1 MSAVTPT
8 SPRRS
13 RGTRVVFIVILILVA
28 VLAWWFWPRTAATP
42 ANGARAFAGEPTP
55 VRIAAASKA
64 DFPVNLTAL
73 GTVTAS
79 NTANVRARV
88 NGLLTEIRFKEG
100 QRVKAGDVLAIIDPR
115 PYEVALKQAEGTLQQ
130 NRAQLR
136 NAQIDLDRY
145 RGLFAQDSIAKQT
158 LDTQEAQ
165 VAQFQGTIATNQAA
179 VDQAK
184 LDLQFTK
191 VTAPISGRVGL
202 RQVDIGNLVTTG
214 DTTPLV
220 IITETRPIAIAFTL
234 PEADLP
240 AVLTA
245 YRNDSKLPV
254 EAWDKGERNVLAT
267 GVLQSID
274 NQINLAT
281 GTVRLKA
288 QFENKDESLFPN
300 QFVNVRLRVRT
311 LNDATLIPSDAI
323 QYGSIGTFVYVVGD
337 EDKVQVRPVKVGAS
351 NETQTVVEEGVE
363 AGERIVVEGT
373 EQLREGSKVEII
385 ETEKPGK
392 PVPAPLQ
399 NRQA

>member
-8 SPRRS
+8 PPRRP
-13 RGTRVVFIVILILVA
+13 RRTRVVIIVVLILIA
-28 VLAWWFWPRTAATP
+28 ILAWWFWPRTAATS
-42 ANGARAFAGEPTP
+42 ANGPRGFAGEPTP
-55 VRIAAASKA
+55 VRIAEASQA

-220 IITETRPIAIAFTL
+220 IITETRPISIAFTL

-240 AVLTA
+240 AVLAA

-267 GVLQSID
+267 GMLQSID

-311 LNDATLIPSDAI
+311 LANATLIPSDAI
-323 QYGSIGTFVYVVGD
+323 QYGSIGTFVYVIGD
-337 EDKVQVRPVKVGAS
+337 EDKVQVRPIKTGAS
-351 NETQTVVEEGVE
+351 NDTQTVVEEGVQP
-363 AGERIVVEGT
+363 GESVVVEGT